1 MNVADFPGLFFLDTN
16 IFVYA
21 FDSTAPAKQGIA
33 QKLIQ
38 DSLSTRRGVVSSQI
52 IQEFFNV
59 ALRKFARPM
68 AISHARIY
76 LSAVFLSL
84 CQHFPSISFY
94 DRALLVREETGYS
107 WYDTLVVTAAL
118 ETKCQF
124 LFSEDM
130 QDGRIIQG
138 LRIVNPFA

>member
-1 MNVADFPGLFFLDTN
+1 MNVVDFPGLFFLDTN

-21 FDSTAPAKQGIA
+21 FDSTAPIKQGIA

-38 DSLSTRRGVVSSQI
+38 DSLTTRRGVVSSQI

-59 ALRKFARPM
+59 ALRKFTRPM

-76 LSAVFLSL
+76 LSAVFLPL

-94 DRALLVREETGYS
+94 DRALLIREETGYS
-107 WYDTLVVTAAL
+107 LYDTLVVTAAL
-118 ETKCQF
+118 ETECQF